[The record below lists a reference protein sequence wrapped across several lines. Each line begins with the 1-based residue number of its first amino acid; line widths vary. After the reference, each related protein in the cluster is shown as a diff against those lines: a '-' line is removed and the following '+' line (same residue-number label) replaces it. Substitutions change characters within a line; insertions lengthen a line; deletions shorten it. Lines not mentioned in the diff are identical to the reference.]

1 MFMFH
6 HPKKNL
12 TIRRTPTLRSEGSK
26 LWQGLDK
33 SRGNMVMATP
43 KGVAGH
49 TYTHNF
55 PVKLVISTRRGIF
68 YIQCVFMYKFYA
80 HKYLGFMVGIS
91 MVAWGY
97 EQPSI
102 ITLGWAFRG
111 SARFIKCGS
120 PGLLDVSYG
129 LAEEPVMTMI
139 FVDLWRP

>member
-1 MFMFH
+1 M
-6 HPKKNL
+6 
-12 TIRRTPTLRSEGSK
+12 
-26 LWQGLDK
+26 
-33 SRGNMVMATP
+33 
-43 KGVAGH
+43 
-49 TYTHNF
+49 
-55 PVKLVISTRRGIF
+55 
-68 YIQCVFMYKFYA
+68 

-120 PGLLDVSYG
+120 PGLVDVSFG

-139 FVDLWRP
+139 FDDLWRP